1 MTQTNIL
8 IVVGI
13 VVVYLV
19 IFRTDL
25 IKDLLSEVFGVL
37 MLICVVGGVYWV
49 VTTYNVIGF
58 VQGIF

>member
-13 VVVYLV
+13 VVVYLL

-25 IKDLLSEVFGVL
+25 IKDLLSEVFRVF
-37 MLICVVGGVYWV
+37 MLICVVVGIYWV
-49 VTTYNVIGF
+49 VTTCNIIGF